1 LAQLRQD
8 YDEFVARD
16 AEVLVIGPDGPRAFQ
31 RTWQQESFPFPGL
44 ADPQHRVAEAYNQEV
59 NLLKLGR
66 MPLIVVDS
74 ADRFL
79 RALWRIYE
87 RYAQSSSAGAGR
99 TQSRAVAV
107 AARTTMIYVGN
118 SGWIS

>member
-31 RTWQQESFPFPGL
+31 RTWEKEAFPFPGL
-44 ADPQHRVAEAYNQEV
+44 ADPQHTVADVYNQEV

-66 MPLIVVDS
+66 MPALIVVDRQGQI
-74 ADRFL
+74 RFEHYGESMSDIPL
-79 RALWRIYE
+79 DQEVLE
-87 RYAQSSSAGAGR
+87 LLDELNKEP
-99 TQSRAVAV
+99 VAV
-107 AARTTMIYVGN
+107 AA
-118 SGWIS
+118 